1 LFDVSG
7 FHGLRNFDSAIEN
20 NQGFS
25 LKIPSAMWNCL
36 FVEFWQVIPVNKTS
50 RQNSCR
56 EEATFMK
63 TVSSIP
69 QRSRFLKALVSAVC
83 LLPAVLRADV
93 IELVNGDRYYG
104 SLIAVTQTNVELK
117 SEIQG
122 KMNIARD
129 KVATIMFRETA
140 AQRADVAKSITGKKN
155 AKASALADEL
165 RAQGIDPKD
174 ISKVPEEILSGANP
188 DATAQFKD
196 MVAGLMTGQLSVD
209 SIRVQAQKSVEEI
222 HAMKEDLGEEGGE
235 LLDGYLLILENFLK
249 ETDKSDAVKPKEK
262 APTPKKKAS
271 PPPAT
276 PEE

>member
-1 LFDVSG
+1 
-7 FHGLRNFDSAIEN
+7 
-20 NQGFS
+20 
-25 LKIPSAMWNCL
+25 M
-36 FVEFWQVIPVNKTS
+36 
-50 RQNSCR
+50 
-56 EEATFMK
+56 
-63 TVSSIP
+63 
-69 QRSRFLKALVSAVC
+69 KALVSAVC

-140 AQRADVAKSITGKKN
+140 AQKADVAKSITGKKN

-165 RAQGIDPKD
+165 RAQGINPKD
-174 ISKVPEEILSGANP
+174 IGKVPEEILSGANP
-188 DATAQFKD
+188 EATAQFKD

-209 SIRVQAQKSVEEI
+209 SIRAQAQKSVEEI

-262 APTPKKKAS
+262 LPTPQKKAS
-271 PPPAT
+271 PPPT
-276 PEE
+276 PEEE

>member
-7 FHGLRNFDSAIEN
+7 FHGLRNFGSVIEN

-25 LKIPSAMWNCL
+25 LKIPNAMWNCL
-36 FVEFWQVIPVNKTS
+36 FAGFWHVISVNKTS
-50 RQNSCR
+50 RQNGCR

-63 TVSSIP
+63 TVSSIS
-69 QRSRFLKALVSAVC
+69 QRSRFLKALVSAAC

-104 SLIAVTQTNVELK
+104 SLIGVTQTNVELK

-122 KMNIARD
+122 KVNIPRD

-155 AKASALADEL
+155 AKTSALADEL
-165 RAQGIDPKD
+165 RAQGINPKD
-174 ISKVPEEILSGANP
+174 IGKVPEEILSGANP
-188 DATAQFKD
+188 EATAQFKD

-209 SIRVQAQKSVEEI
+209 SIRAQAQKSVEEI

-262 APTPKKKAS
+262 APTPPKKKS
-271 PPPAT
+271 PPAPD
-276 PEE
+276 E

>member
-1 LFDVSG
+1 
-7 FHGLRNFDSAIEN
+7 
-20 NQGFS
+20 
-25 LKIPSAMWNCL
+25 MWNCL
-36 FVEFWQVIPVNKTS
+36 FAGFWHVISVNKTS
-50 RQNSCR
+50 RQNGCR

-63 TVSSIP
+63 TKSSFSK
-69 QRSRFLKALVSAVC
+69 RSRFLKILIGAICV
-83 LLPAVLRADV
+83 LPAVLRADV

-122 KMNIARD
+122 KVNIPRD

-155 AKASALADEL
+155 AKTSALADEL
-165 RAQGIDPKD
+165 RAQGINQKD
-174 ISKVPEEILSGANP
+174 ISKVPDEILSGANP
-188 DATAQFKD
+188 EATAQFKD

-209 SIRVQAQKSVEEI
+209 SIRAQAQKSVEEI

-262 APTPKKKAS
+262 LPTPQKKAS
-271 PPPAT
+271 PPTT

>member
-1 LFDVSG
+1 
-7 FHGLRNFDSAIEN
+7 
-20 NQGFS
+20 
-25 LKIPSAMWNCL
+25 MWNCL
-36 FVEFWQVIPVNKTS
+36 FAGFWHVISVNKTS
-50 RQNSCR
+50 RRNGCL
-56 EEATFMK
+56 EEPSFMK

-69 QRSRFLKALVSAVC
+69 QRSRFLKALVSAAC

-122 KMNIARD
+122 KVNIPRD

-140 AQRADVAKSITGKKN
+140 AQKADVAKSITGKKN
-155 AKASALADEL
+155 AKSSALAEEL
-165 RAQGIDPKD
+165 RAQGISPKD
-174 ISKVPEEILSGANP
+174 ISKIPEEILSGANP
-188 DATAQFKD
+188 EATEQFKE
-196 MVAGLMTGQLSVD
+196 MLAGLVTGQISTD

-222 HAMKEDLGEEGGE
+222 HAMKEDLGEEAGE

-262 APTPKKKAS
+262 LPTPQKKAS
-271 PPPAT
+271 PPTT

>member
-1 LFDVSG
+1 MELSFCRVLALY
-7 FHGLRNFDSAIEN
+7 HCE
-20 NQGFS
+20 Q
-25 LKIPSAMWNCL
+25 
-36 FVEFWQVIPVNKTS
+36 TS
-50 RQNSCR
+50 RQNDCL
-56 EEATFMK
+56 EEPNFMK
-63 TVSSIP
+63 TESSFSK
-69 QRSRFLKALVSAVC
+69 RLWFLKVLVGVIC

-93 IELVNGDRYYG
+93 IELINGDRYYG
-104 SLIAVTQTNVELK
+104 NLIAVTQTNVEIK

-122 KMNIARD
+122 KMNIPRD

-155 AKASALADEL
+155 AKTSALADEL
-165 RAQGIDPKD
+165 RAQGINPKD

-188 DATAQFKD
+188 EATGQFKE

-209 SIRVQAQKSVEEI
+209 SIRAQAQKSVEEI

-262 APTPKKKAS
+262 GAALPKKPS
-271 PPPAT
+271 PPA